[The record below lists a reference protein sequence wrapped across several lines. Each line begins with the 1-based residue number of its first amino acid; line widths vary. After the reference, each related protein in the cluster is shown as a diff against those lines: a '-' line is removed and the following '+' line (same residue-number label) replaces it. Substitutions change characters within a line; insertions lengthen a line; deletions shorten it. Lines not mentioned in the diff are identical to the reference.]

1 MTPEDDGDITIYPEL
16 AAVDEMECIGWQA
29 EYEDDC
35 DPGGPCTWGMIGS
48 YKNARANARGL
59 AFSPT
64 GRIRRVY
71 AGAPIRI
78 NDNEDTTEFP

>member
-16 AAVDEMECIGWQA
+16 AAVDEMECIGWQVEMRKGRWTA
-29 EYEDDC
+29 LLKDRDFA
-35 DPGGPCTWGMIGS
+35 TS
-48 YKNARANARGL
+48 TAR
-59 AFSPT
+59 SVIST

-78 NDNEDTTEFP
+78 TDTDNDTTEFP